1 MGEHMKDELPKEPRK
16 LTSGDLQKPPEDPPT
31 PPTFTTSGFFP
42 DDSTRQAYE
51 DLLAAEYF
59 QQPSNLVLG
68 YPGVSFVPAPYPTP
82 SYPILP
88 PVITPYPA
96 YPPGYTPR

>member
-1 MGEHMKDELPKEPRK
+1 MSEHSHEEQPKLPRT
-16 LTSGDLQKPPEDPPT
+16 LTDTDQQLPPDVPPT
-31 PPTFTTSGFFP
+31 PPTLTTSGFFP
-42 DDSTRQAYE
+42 DDPTRQAYE
-51 DLLAAEYF
+51 DLLAQQYH
-59 QQPSNLVLG
+59 QQPKNLLP
-68 YPGVSFVPAPYPTP
+68 YPEIGFVPTPYPTP